1 MKRLLVVFF
10 CGLCFFS
17 SLGQNNI
24 DEAIQKYNSNTID
37 YIHVEV
43 LNRKLKSEQ
52 DIVLLDART
61 KAEYDV
67 SHLKNAVWVGYD
79 EFDLN
84 KVKHLSKTSE
94 IIVYCSIGVRSEEVG
109 EQLQQ
114 AGFLNVKNL
123 YGGLFKWFNK
133 GFKVYNLSAATTQ
146 KVHPYNKFWGMLL
159 INAEKS
165 YH

>member
-1 MKRLLVVFF
+1 MKRLLIVFLS
-10 CGLCFFS
+10 GLSFS
-17 SLGQNNI
+17 FGQNSI
-24 DEAIQKYNSNTID
+24 EDAINQYNSNSVA
-37 YIHVEV
+37 YINVEM
-43 LNRKLKSEQ
+43 LNRELQSKENL
-52 DIVLLDART
+52 VLLDTRS
-61 KAEYDV
+61 KAEFDV

-79 EFDLN
+79 EFNLN
-84 KVKHLSKTSE
+84 SVKHLSKTSE

-133 GFKVYNLSAATTQ
+133 GFKVYNLSGTATK
-146 KVHPYNKFWGMLL
+146 KVHPYNKFWGMFL